1 MQHYHVMALEALCA
15 RNQDKGKT
23 TNGRYQY
30 CTITRGQN
38 EIISQELSATKS
50 KFFYFVPFLTLSSQK
65 TESEIFAKGAD
76 PPCF

>member
-1 MQHYHVMALEALCA
+1 MQHYHVMAPEALCA
-15 RNQDKGKT
+15 RNQDMGKT

-38 EIISQELSATKS
+38 EIISQELSAAKS
-50 KFFYFVPFLTLSSQK
+50 NSCIFVPFLTLSFQK
-65 TESEIFAKGAD
+65 TESEIFANSAD